1 MQYVLRKEI
10 SNTYNENFIVMD
22 IESKDI
28 WVAKL
33 SRSLDEK
40 NVFFTDLN
48 DRAILA
54 NRLGFILNIPMP
66 EYRMVNVSNISNL
79 NVNSFSN
86 LISHT
91 VWLSRYAGITLKDY
105 LAENNNKIGSLK
117 NIDSLL
123 DNIGF
128 NVWIGNYDRKDVD
141 ILVDREDRKSIRVK
155 GKSRILPDF
164 VIPRTGSG
172 TTYYIKA
179 IIRHLERI
187 GVILIN
193 GSYAI
198 DNVKDKL
205 YSQQILGQSNLP
217 VPKTMLV
224 KHPIDVDFIQ
234 KSIGFPCI
242 IKTLSGSFGAGVFMA
257 DNKTQ
262 LKQLLKMAEIT
273 NENYDII
280 IQEYVKDSYGKDL
293 RVLVINGKVVGCM
306 MRQSVDDDFRANIT
320 RGGEGIPY
328 QITEDIEWIAGE
340 SSRLLDLDIA
350 GVDLLFDNGGYKICE
365 VNSSPG
371 FEGMDKYCKT
381 NIAEQ
386 IVTYVKYKIG

>member
-1 MQYVLRKEI
+1 MTGWILYK
-10 SNTYNENFIVMD
+10 
-22 IESKDI
+22 KDI
-28 WVAKL
+28 NESYETQRLVEEF
-33 SRSLDEK
+33 EK
-40 NVFFTDLN
+40 QDIKIHV
-48 DRAILA
+48 
-54 NRLGFILNIPMP
+54 
-66 EYRMVNVSNISNL
+66 VNPQ
-79 NVNSFSN
+79 
-86 LISHT
+86 
-91 VWLSRYAGITLKDY
+91 
-105 LAENNNKIGSLK
+105 
-117 NIDSLL
+117 
-123 DNIGF
+123 
-128 NVWIGNYDRKDVD
+128 DVD

-155 GKSRILPDF
+155 GKSRQLPDF

-205 YSQQILGQSNLP
+205 YTQQILGQSNLP

-234 KSIGFPCI
+234 QSIGYPCI

-306 MRQSVDDDFRANIT
+306 MRQSIDDDFRANIT

-386 IVTYVKYKIG
+386 IVTYVKYKLG

>member
-1 MQYVLRKEI
+1 MTGWILYK
-10 SNTYNENFIVMD
+10 
-22 IESKDI
+22 KDI
-28 WVAKL
+28 NESYETQRLVEEF
-33 SRSLDEK
+33 EK
-40 NVFFTDLN
+40 QDIKIHV
-48 DRAILA
+48 
-54 NRLGFILNIPMP
+54 
-66 EYRMVNVSNISNL
+66 VNPQ
-79 NVNSFSN
+79 
-86 LISHT
+86 
-91 VWLSRYAGITLKDY
+91 A
-105 LAENNNKIGSLK
+105 
-117 NIDSLL
+117 
-123 DNIGF
+123 
-128 NVWIGNYDRKDVD
+128 VD

-155 GKSRILPDF
+155 GKSRQLPDF

-205 YSQQILGQSNLP
+205 YTQQILGQSNLP

-234 KSIGFPCI
+234 QSIGYPCI

-306 MRQSVDDDFRANIT
+306 MRQSIDDDFRANIT
-320 RGGEGIPY
+320 SGGEGIPF
-328 QITEDIEWIAGE
+328 QISEDIEWIAGE

-386 IVTYVKYKIG
+386 IVTYVKYKLG

>member
-1 MQYVLRKEI
+1 MTGWILYK
-10 SNTYNENFIVMD
+10 
-22 IESKDI
+22 KDI
-28 WVAKL
+28 NESYETQRLVEEF
-33 SRSLDEK
+33 EK
-40 NVFFTDLN
+40 QDIKIHV
-48 DRAILA
+48 
-54 NRLGFILNIPMP
+54 
-66 EYRMVNVSNISNL
+66 VNPQ
-79 NVNSFSN
+79 
-86 LISHT
+86 
-91 VWLSRYAGITLKDY
+91 
-105 LAENNNKIGSLK
+105 
-117 NIDSLL
+117 
-123 DNIGF
+123 
-128 NVWIGNYDRKDVD
+128 DVD

-155 GKSRILPDF
+155 GKSRQLPDF

-205 YSQQILGQSNLP
+205 YTQQILGQSNLP

-234 KSIGFPCI
+234 QSIGYPCI

-386 IVTYVKYKIG
+386 IVTYVKYKLG